1 MRISDFVCNGTARNT
16 RVTYAFLANSQ
27 VIGTYGTKLCAD
39 RDTLMLLKITIM
51 NMIIMYVSIAYN
63 TNALCRDSVMP
74 VLDSLWLN
82 CASIYN
88 KSKTSSRTKIGYR

>member
-27 VIGTYGTKLCAD
+27 VIGTHGTKLCAD
-39 RDTLMLLKITIM
+39 RDTLILLKITIM
-51 NMIIMYVSIAYN
+51 NMIIMYV
-63 TNALCRDSVMP
+63 NAPCRDSVMP
-74 VLDSLWLN
+74 VLDCLWLN